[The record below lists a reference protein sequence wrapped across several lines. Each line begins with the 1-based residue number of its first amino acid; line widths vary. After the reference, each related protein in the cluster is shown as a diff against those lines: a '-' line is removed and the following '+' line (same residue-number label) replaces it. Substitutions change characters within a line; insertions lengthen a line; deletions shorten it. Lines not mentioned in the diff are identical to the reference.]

1 MTIFAELL
9 ARGYF
14 PKELPPAFFTDDF
27 SRYARTIVGRST
39 LKSYKPPSNL
49 TEVVAYRLALPGQS
63 GLAIRP
69 ISIPHPWAFVALAG
83 VVSKNLRRLL
93 RKAGVSKFS
102 RSRPVYETGKPRA
115 IRPLVKPS
123 NLARDR
129 ANIRAGA
136 THLLKVDISQFYPS
150 LYTHAVGWAI
160 DPQLRQRK
168 NWTNTRLLGKQV
180 DQLLMNMQGKVSQ
193 GIPIGND
200 LSFLFAEI
208 VLSQVDR
215 ALKVPDAGAYRWF
228 DDFEFAC
235 GSRAEAEDVLRRLNR
250 ALDAF
255 RLRVNPKKTKIIEL
269 PRPVGEGWQDE
280 LRTQSKSALSSTANM
295 VSYFDRAF
303 SLREQFTDDPIL
315 MYAIGALFKIRP
327 PRADVRRV
335 AESCVTQ
342 ALLAEPG
349 CAQKAFALLAFW
361 ELNGAAFDRSLLTE
375 SIDRLVKLHEYRGV
389 SSDIAWALAFCIEHG
404 VKLSKGSG
412 KNLSRLEDDAV
423 AIQALHA
430 NSLGLVPGFT
440 AKSIAT
446 ALKSES
452 CEGNHWLL
460 LYECVRHAFIPG
472 LASVVSANGLFS
484 DMLAKGVTFYRT
496 QLPRYATVVHPG
508 GTPDWVIMAW
518 LDATS
523 RAGAK
528 GIAEQ
533 EIAKMIDND
542 LAAVDREGKTV
553 SELARALIDRL
564 TEHPVLGWELYE

>member
-1 MTIFAELL
+1 
-9 ARGYF
+9 
-14 PKELPPAFFTDDF
+14 
-27 SRYARTIVGRST
+27 
-39 LKSYKPPSNL
+39 
-49 TEVVAYRLALPGQS
+49 
-63 GLAIRP
+63 
-69 ISIPHPWAFVALAG
+69 
-83 VVSKNLRRLL
+83 
-93 RKAGVSKFS
+93 
-102 RSRPVYETGKPRA
+102 
-115 IRPLVKPS
+115 VKPS

-168 NWTNTRLLGKQV
+168 NWTNTSLLGKQV

-200 LSFLFAEI
+200 LSFLLAEI

-215 ALKVPDAGAYRWF
+215 AVKVPDTAAYRWF

-250 ALDAF
+250 ALDSY
-255 RLRVNPKKTKIIEL
+255 RLRVNPKKTKIVEL
-269 PRPVGEGWQDE
+269 PRPVGDGWQDE
-280 LRTQSKSALSSTANM
+280 LRTQSKGAFASTGNM

-303 SLREQFTDDPIL
+303 SLRGQFPDDPVL
-315 MYAIGALFKIRP
+315 MYAIGALFKVRP
-327 PRADVRRV
+327 PRADIRRV

-342 ALLAEPG
+342 AVLAEPG

-361 ELNGAAFDRSLLTE
+361 ELNGAAFDRSLLTDA
-375 SIDRLVKLHEYRGV
+375 IDRLVKLHEYRGV

-430 NSLGLVPGFT
+430 SSIGLAPGFN
-440 AKSIAT
+440 AKPIGA

-452 CEGNHWLL
+452 CDGNHWLL
-460 LYECVRHAFIPG
+460 LYECVRHNFIPA
-472 LASVVSANGLFS
+472 LTSVVTANSLLS

-496 QLPRYATVVHPG
+496 RLPRYATLVHPG
-508 GTPDWVIMAW
+508 GTPDWVVRAW
-518 LDATS
+518 LDAAA
-523 RAGAK
+523 RARAT
-528 GIAEQ
+528 GIADQ
-533 EIAKMIDND
+533 QIAQMIDSD
-542 LAAVDREGKTV
+542 LAAVDREDKTV
-553 SELARALIDRL
+553 SELARELIDRL
-564 TEHPVLGWELYE
+564 TDHPVFGWELYE